1 MNIILM
7 RKTIAVLLAPILFVA
22 NASAQNEGRS
32 VRFGIKL
39 APNMG
44 WIKPDVK
51 GVESG
56 GSTFGYT
63 FGLMGDFMLGQNGQ
77 YAFATGVLLN
87 NIGGILSTPAVTLGG
102 TSKDLD
108 SEYHLRYIEV
118 PVTMKLKTSEIGYMT
133 YYGQIG
139 VSTAFN
145 IRAKADIETF
155 GTNGDIV
162 LLEDEDVADDVA
174 LFKAAL
180 VVGGGFEYNFSG
192 NTSLLVGV
200 TYNGGFTNL
209 VDGLEYQDDNGD
221 MKEVKANVH
230 YIELTT
236 GVFF

>member
-1 MNIILM
+1 MK
-7 RKTIAVLLAPILFVA
+7 KTIPLTLSLFLMA
-22 NASAQNEGRS
+22 TATFAQNEGRS

-39 APNMG
+39 APNMA
-44 WIKPDVK
+44 WLKPDTK
-51 GVESG
+51 GIKSG
-56 GSTFGYT
+56 GSTIGYT
-63 FGLMGDFMLGQNGQ
+63 FGLMGDFMIGSNGQ

-87 NIGGILSTPAVTLGG
+87 NIGGKLTTPTVNINGD
-102 TSKDLD
+102 SKDL
-108 SEYHLRYIEV
+108 ENELHLRYIEV

-133 YYGQIG
+133 YFGQIG

-155 GTNGDIV
+155 GANGDIV
-162 LLEDEDVADDVA
+162 LLEDEDVADDVSI
-174 LFKAAL
+174 FKAAL

-209 VDGLEYQDDNGD
+209 YDGAEYIDEDGNKQD
-221 MKEVKANVH
+221 VKVNAS